1 MPSVGTLS
9 LDLIAITAKFEK
21 GLQNAGKEVKGF
33 ADRTIS
39 AITGLGSRL
48 TGLLGVAAAGF
59 GVYQLAGAF
68 ADASKQVDELGKAA
82 GRLGVATPEL
92 AALKFA
98 AAQSGVEFEALSK
111 FAATASKRV
120 AEFVTTGG
128 GPAAKA
134 LEKFNLA
141 LTDSAGNILPI
152 TKLLPK
158 LAEEI
163 NRAGSAG
170 EQINLADSIFGKGA
184 GEGFITLLK
193 DSGNFME
200 SLALKTEQA
209 RRLGILFTEDQAKRL
224 EGMNDAIERIGF
236 AWLGVRV
243 RLLDKVAPAIAQL
256 ADRIAELTV
265 AAGVA
270 ASNLVDNLVAAFS
283 GNDEAQQKIVYWFSS
298 LGALVQG
305 GATALLTEA
314 FVALELATIPLL
326 EHWFDSIVSW
336 LTRDNFVL
344 NKIAMAYN
352 KIGRSVLENL
362 TNIFGPKMAQAMGL
376 TGEGGLKE
384 LDDRIDK
391 LKYEL
396 AAIDSG
402 TGMDAGSIVSSL
414 SESLAGSGYSAAAAW
429 DRLITQL
436 APLASGF
443 SGASEDVLGFSE
455 ALKKASLSGIDL
467 QKVLRD
473 VKEKGGNDVSE
484 FATRFRSTVEALSE
498 GISNFSRNASEAWAD
513 FVLDGTNG
521 VEQLIRAFERMALT
535 ISAQQMVFEPLFR
548 SLGSAVGGIKF
559 GGGSTSPA
567 PVVHGEAGAGVF
579 SGVDLSGLSPHTGSN
594 LVVNIMDYSG
604 GVEVQQRQSGGTTF
618 LDILVPGMKAAF
630 AQGKMNK
637 TMKDVFGIA
646 PAARY

>member
-21 GLQNAGKEVKGF
+21 GLQNAGKEVRGF
-33 ADRTIS
+33 ADRTIA

-48 TGLLGVAAAGF
+48 TGLLGVAAAGY

-68 ADASKQVDELGKAA
+68 ADAAKQVDELGKAA

-98 AAQSGVEFEALSK
+98 AAQSGIEFEALSK

-141 LTDSAGNILPI
+141 LTDGAGNILPI

-184 GEGFITLLK
+184 GEGFLTLLK

-209 RRLGILFTEDQAKRL
+209 RRLGILFTDDQAKRL
-224 EGMNDAIERIGF
+224 EAMNDAIERIGF

-336 LTRDNFVL
+336 LTRDKFVL
-344 NKIAMAYN
+344 NKIAMASN

-376 TGEGGLKE
+376 TGEHGLKE

-396 AAIDSG
+396 AAIDAG
-402 TGMDAGSIVSSL
+402 PGIDAGTIVTSL
-414 SESLAGSGYSAAAAW
+414 SDSLAGSGYSAAAAW

-436 APLASGF
+436 SPLASGF
-443 SGASEDVLGFSE
+443 SSASEDVLGFSE
-455 ALKKASLSGIDL
+455 ALKNASLSGIDL
-467 QKVLRD
+467 HDVLR
-473 VKEKGGNDVSE
+473 KLRTKGADDASQ
-484 FATRFRSTVEALSE
+484 FSTRLRSAFEALGSAIT
-498 GISNFSRNASEAWAD
+498 GFSRNASDAFAD
-513 FVLDGTNG
+513 FVLDGKNG
-521 VEQLIRAFERMALT
+521 IDELIHAFERMA
-535 ISAQQMVFEPLFR
+535 ISVAAQSLVFEPLFKAVG
-548 SLGSAVGGIKF
+548 SYVGSALGSGASTPAPDPFIGPKASGQLDLTGLQPG
-559 GGGSTSPA
+559 GGGSTS
-567 PVVHGEAGAGVF
+567 V
-579 SGVDLSGLSPHTGSN
+579 
-594 LVVNIMDYSG
+594 VVNVMDYSG
-604 GVEVQQRQSGGTTF
+604 GVQVQQRQSGGTTF

>member
-59 GVYQLAGAF
+59 GIYQLAGAF

-98 AAQSGVEFEALSK
+98 AAQSGIEFEALSK

-209 RRLGILFTEDQAKRL
+209 RRLGILFTDDQAKRL

-243 RLLDKVAPAIAQL
+243 RLLDKVAPAISEL

-305 GATALLTEA
+305 SATALLTEA

-336 LTRDNFVL
+336 LSRDNFIA
-344 NKIAMAYN
+344 NKIAIAYN

-376 TGEGGLKE
+376 TGEHGLKE

-396 AAIDSG
+396 DAIDAG
-402 TGMDAGSIVSSL
+402 KGIDAGTIVTSL
-414 SESLAGSGYSAAAAW
+414 SDSLAGSGYSAAAAW

-436 APLASGF
+436 SPLASGF
-443 SGASEDVLGFSE
+443 SAASDDVLGFSD

-467 QKVLRD
+467 KKLLEEL
-473 VKEKGGNDVSE
+473 KGKGGDDISM
-484 FATRFRSTVEALSE
+484 FATRWRATYEALGE
-498 GISNFSRNASEAWAD
+498 GIKGFSRNASEAFAD
-513 FVLDGTNG
+513 FALDGKNSID
-521 VEQLIRAFERMALT
+521 ELIRSFERMAIT
-535 ISAQQMVFEPLFR
+535 ITAQKAIFGPLFD
-548 SLGSAVGGIKF
+548 AF
-559 GGGSTSPA
+559 GGWVGNGFSSNTGTSDPNFIGPKA
-567 PVVHGEAGAGVF
+567 EGQL
-579 SGVDLSGLSPHTGSN
+579 DLSGLQVGGGASSAV
-594 LVVNIMDYSG
+594 VVNVMDYSG
-604 GVEVQQRQSGGTTF
+604 GVEVQQRQSGGTTI

-637 TMKDVFGIA
+637 TMKDVFNLSPA
-646 PAARY
+646 PRY